1 MAQKINPAP
10 GIFMNLPKEGQPI
23 LPEPGEENI
32 LITSALPYCN
42 NVPHLG
48 NIIGSTLS
56 ADVFARYNRTRNRR
70 TLYVCGTDEYGT
82 ATETQALKEG
92 ITPQALCD
100 KYYALHKE
108 TYEWFEIG
116 FDHFGRTST
125 PAQTEICQEVYLNL
139 KDHNLLEKQT
149 KEQTYCE
156 GCAKF
161 LADRFVEGTCPNC
174 GYDDARGD
182 QCDACSRTLDPTDLI
197 NPRCLV
203 DKSHKITTKSTS
215 HMYVKLDEI
224 QPRLEEWIKK
234 SWKEGKW
241 SPNATINA
249 DGEIVDARVKAG
261 LRPSPLT
268 RDLQWGVPVP
278 VREGEVSDGME
289 KKVLYVWFD
298 APFGYP
304 SITAN
309 YTPEWKR
316 WWFDHKNVR
325 LFQFMGKDNVY
336 FHTVF
341 WPSILLGDGRDWTTL
356 HHLSTTE
363 YLQYESGKFSK
374 SRNVGVFGP
383 GARETGVPASVWR
396 YYLLST
402 RPENQDSVFSWGEFI
417 AANNN
422 ILLNNFGN
430 FVNRVVRFIHAKFDG
445 VLPDGGDESGP
456 YAADTDPQDPNNP
469 DPTFISEVNQLLS
482 EYVSAM
488 ESVRLRLA
496 LQHVMAISARGN
508 VYLQRS
514 NLGNALL
521 AEHPKL
527 CAQTLARA
535 LNLIYA
541 LSALI
546 HPFMPATSREILEQI
561 NAPPRTVPLVLSHDI
576 LAGHTLGRPG
586 YLFTK
591 IDDAKADEW
600 RLRFGGNQAVAAT
613 SATKEAGKKKGGKK
627 EKSAAATSSA
637 PKFPEELKTEE
648 IREVEAQIK
657 TQGDTVRQ
665 LKEKQKSGQEGE
677 KPSIDDVEI
686 AVAELLRLKSHLA
699 ELQQK
704 ELEKAKA

>member
-1 MAQKINPAP
+1 MAQKINPDA
-10 GIFMNLPKEGQPI
+10 GIFMNLPKEGEPI
-23 LPEPGEENI
+23 
-32 LITSALPYCN
+32 
-42 NVPHLG
+42 
-48 NIIGSTLS
+48 
-56 ADVFARYNRTRNRR
+56 

-108 TYEWFEIG
+108 TYQWFEIG

-182 QCDACSRTLDPTDLI
+182 QCDACSRTLDPIELI
-197 NPRCLV
+197 NPRCMV
-203 DKSHKITTKSTS
+203 NKSHKVTTKATS
-215 HMYVKLDEI
+215 HMFVKLDEI
-224 QPRLEEWIKK
+224 QPRLEEWIKR

-249 DGEIVDARVKAG
+249 EGEIVDARVKAG

-278 VREGEVSDGME
+278 
-289 KKVLYVWFD
+289 FD
-298 APFGYP
+298 APFGYV
-304 SITAN
+304 SITVN

-402 RPENQDSVFSWGEFI
+402 RPENQDSVFSWTEFI

-430 FVNRVVRFIHAKFDG
+430 FVNRVVRFIHAKFNG
-445 VLPDGGDESGP
+445 VLPDGGDVSGP
-456 YAADTDPQDPNNP
+456 YPADTDPQDPNYP
-469 DPTFISEVNQLLS
+469 DPTFVAEINQLLS
-482 EYVSAM
+482 DYVSAM
-488 ESVRLRLA
+488 EAVRIRLA

-521 AEHPKL
+521 AEQPKL

-546 HPFMPATSREILEQI
+546 HPFMPATSRQILEQI
-561 NAPPRTVPLVLSHDI
+561 NAPPRTVPPVLSHDI
-576 LAGHTLGRPG
+576 LEGHTLGTPG
-586 YLFTK
+586 YLFSK

-600 RLRFGGNQAVAAT
+600 RARFGGNQGTAA
-613 SATKEAGKKKGGKK
+613 AAPAKDAAGGKKKGGKK
-627 EKSAAATSSA
+627 EKGAAAA
-637 PKFPEELKTEE
+637 PAP
-648 IREVEAQIK
+648 
-657 TQGDTVRQ
+657 
-665 LKEKQKSGQEGE
+665 
-677 KPSIDDVEI
+677 P
-686 AVAELLRLKSHLA
+686 
-699 ELQQK
+699 
-704 ELEKAKA
+704 

>member
-10 GIFMNLPKEGQPI
+10 GIFMNLPKEGEAI
-23 LPEPGEENI
+23 LPEAGEENI
-32 LITSALPYCN
+32 LITSALPYC
-42 NVPHLG
+42 

-92 ITPQALCD
+92 ITPQQLCD

-108 TYEWFEIG
+108 TYQWFEIG

-174 GYDDARGD
+174 GYEDARGD
-182 QCDACSRTLDPTDLI
+182 QCDACSRTLDPIELI

-203 DKSHKITTKSTS
+203 DKTHKITTKSTS

-224 QPRLEEWIKK
+224 QPRLEEWIKR

-241 SPNATINA
+241 SPNSTINA

-268 RDLQWGVPVP
+268 RDLQWGVRVP
-278 VREGEVSDGME
+278 VRPGEPSDGME
-289 KKVLYVWFD
+289 NKVLYVWFD

-304 SITAN
+304 SITAS

-383 GARETGVPASVWR
+383 GARETGVPAS
-396 YYLLST
+396 
-402 RPENQDSVFSWGEFI
+402 I

-430 FVNRVVRFIHAKFDG
+430 FVNRVVRFIHAKFNG
-445 VLPDGGDESGP
+445 ELPDGGDVSGP
-456 YAADTDPQDPNNP
+456 YPADTDPQDPNYP

-482 EYVSAM
+482 DYVSAM

-496 LQHVMAISARGN
+496 LQHVMSISARGN
-508 VYLQRS
+508 LYLQRC

-521 AEHPKL
+521 AEQPKI

-561 NAPPRTVPLVLSHDI
+561 NAPPRTVPLVLSNDI

-600 RLRFGGNQAVAAT
+600 RIRFGGNQAAAAA
-613 SATKEAGKKKGGKK
+613 SAAKETGKKKGGKK
-627 EKSAAATSSA
+627 EKSAAAPSA
-637 PKFPEELKTEE
+637 PKFPDELKTDE
-648 IREVEAQIK
+648 IRDVETQIK
-657 TQGDTVRQ
+657 TQGDAVRQ
-665 LKEKQKSGQEGE
+665 LKEKQKSAQGE

-699 ELQQK
+699 ELQQQ
-704 ELEKAKA
+704 ELAKAKA